1 MQQNQVIQHRIS
13 GWEYEM
19 PTVYACV
26 HTHTHVPL
34 FLVPPLANSPP
45 QGNVDKHFNGVVRVE
60 GMSSYFLPSLTF
72 PEEIIGA
79 IYR

>member
-13 GWEYEM
+13 GWEYDM

-45 QGNVDKHFNGVVRVE
+45 QGNVDK
-60 GMSSYFLPSLTF
+60 TF
-72 PEEIIGA
+72 
-79 IYR
+79 